1 MSVDLDFIL
10 SDLVKVLRKRFYGCV
25 LPLAGK
31 KEVELET
38 RWLRKYK
45 VLMNAIRTEW
55 AELVSGWCWLHSGLE
70 LMCVA
75 GT

>member
-1 MSVDLDFIL
+1 MSGDLDFKL
-10 SDLVKVLRKRFYGCV
+10 SDLVKVLRNRFYGCV

-55 AELVSGWCWLHSGLE
+55 AELVSG
-70 LMCVA
+70 
-75 GT
+75 

>member
-1 MSVDLDFIL
+1 M
-10 SDLVKVLRKRFYGCV
+10 